1 MRPNPAKLSFGLVQS
16 VLTISRIEQAMKM
29 YQGLEGSVRL
39 RPRIEHCSM
48 TEIEFLDGAMRLLR
62 YNDLSPIGVA

>member
-1 MRPNPAKLSFGLVQS
+1 MKL
-16 VLTISRIEQAMKM
+16 
-29 YQGLEGSVRL
+29 YQGLDGSVRL

-48 TEIEFLDGAMRLLR
+48 TEIEFHEGALRLLR